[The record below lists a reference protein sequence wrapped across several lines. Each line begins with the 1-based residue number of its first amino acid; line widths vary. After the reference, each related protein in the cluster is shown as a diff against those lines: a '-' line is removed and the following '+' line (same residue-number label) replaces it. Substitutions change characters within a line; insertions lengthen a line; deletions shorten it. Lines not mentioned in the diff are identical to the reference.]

1 MNKHWSDKLA
11 ALTPCSPAVE
21 WAREQPS
28 EATAWQTCQ
37 RGDWMLWLVG
47 KLDTSAPY
55 SDEHLSR
62 EQMLQ
67 LSRNALDVIT
77 QWAGGKSIDRARL
90 DAAFSKCADI
100 VRQHYPRPPRLP

>member
-28 EATAWQTCQ
+28 AATAWETCR

-55 SDEHLSR
+55 SDERRTIVATACANLS
-62 EQMLQ
+62 
-67 LSRNALDVIT
+67 DVIT